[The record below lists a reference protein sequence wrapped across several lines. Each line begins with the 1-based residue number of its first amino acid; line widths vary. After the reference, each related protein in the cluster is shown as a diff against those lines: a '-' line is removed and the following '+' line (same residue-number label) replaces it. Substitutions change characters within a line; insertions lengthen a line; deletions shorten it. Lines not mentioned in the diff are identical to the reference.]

1 MWWEI
6 SGMNHSMEP
15 VVVTGAGVLACNG
28 MGLDSFWKAIV
39 SGASGIRTVDRFDV
53 ENLPSK
59 IAGQLWDFDP
69 SDYLSK
75 KVVDRWYRATH
86 QAVVASIL
94 AVEDAE
100 FASAGYDPER
110 VAAGIGTSFG
120 ATDEMYHHNRRTF
133 ETQGWRGMDKL
144 SSSATSDHAPTA
156 TVGSHF
162 GFRGPAIT
170 IGSGCSTGIDMLAW
184 GRKQVS
190 SGLADAALIGA
201 TETPLNELLYAST
214 CALGILSERNNDPDK
229 AMRPFDAKSDGFVLS
244 EAAVVLVLE
253 RASSARARGAKI
265 YAEVAGCGASAEGR
279 NPLILDKEGDALARA
294 MEAALREAGVL
305 PDELDCAQSH
315 GVSVKMYDRCE
326 ASAYRKALGANAYRI
341 PISANKSMIGQA
353 YSVGG
358 LLGVVCAMMSLKTGV
373 VPPTIN
379 LETPDPECDLDFV
392 PKESRLNDPA
402 SAIVTALSFGGT
414 HTAAVLKRA
423 G

>member
-1 MWWEI
+1 
-6 SGMNHSMEP
+6 MEP

-28 MGLDSFWKAIV
+28 IGIEPFWNAIV
-39 SGASGIRTVDRFDV
+39 SGVSGIRTIDRFDV
-53 ENLPSK
+53 ENFPSK

-69 SDYLSK
+69 ADYLSK
-75 KVVDRWYRATH
+75 TVVKRWYRATH
-86 QAVVASIL
+86 QAL
-94 AVEDAE
+94 AAAIQAVDDAD
-100 FASAGYDPER
+100 FATAGYDPER
-110 VAAGIGTSFG
+110 IASGIGTSFG
-120 ATDEMYHHNRRTF
+120 STDEMYHQNRRNF
-133 ETQGWRGMDKL
+133 ETKGWKGMDRF

-156 TVGSHF
+156 TVGAHF

-184 GRKQVS
+184 GRKQIVG
-190 SGLADAALIGA
+190 GLADAALIGA
-201 TETPLNELLYAST
+201 TETPLNELLHAGT
-214 CALGILSERNNDPDK
+214 CALGILSERNDAPEQ
-229 AMRPFDAKSDGFVLS
+229 AMRPFDADSDGLVLS
-244 EAAVVLVLE
+244 EAAVVLVIE

-279 NPLILDKEGDALARA
+279 NPLILDKDGDALARA
-294 MEAALREAGVL
+294 IEGALREAGVR

-315 GVSVKMYDRCE
+315 GVSMKMYDRCE
-326 ASAYRKALGANAYRI
+326 AAAYRQALGAHAYRI

-379 LETPDPECDLDFV
+379 LETPDPKCDLDFV
-392 PKESRLNDPA
+392 PKQARLNDPA
-402 SAIVTALSFGGT
+402 SALVTSLSFGGT